1 MTYTWNSVYIS
12 QTGGIV
18 KYRYLLGRT
27 HPFIICSK
35 IFKIIFKKVL
45 TNYDGR
51 FIFILVKNIT
61 EAEA

>member
-1 MTYTWNSVYIS
+1 MHSEFWMHITYR
-12 QTGGIV
+12 GIV
-18 KYRYLLGRT
+18 KYRYLLDRI
-27 HPFIICSK
+27 HSFIICSK

-45 TNYDGR
+45 TNYDDR